1 MANNFNQYEDLDDL
15 DKKGNV
21 DTFFE
26 NVGKFFTQNRLV
38 KYLSRK
44 VLLRKTLIFYALLFP
59 IIGLILG
66 GIYSPARETF
76 SKEQLETKQEF
87 GNGTGRVELVSQTYS
102 KSNGIMVFEFETTDY
117 TAAIQKGINA
127 NNLEWQL
134 FTPPGVDAQKTQME
148 VVPLTDNKIDVIVRN
163 VPKDYGVMIVRIANT
178 TVSNSDVDVSIQDY
192 EDYKEK
198 KKEKKLDQQETTDY
212 VDFYI
217 THQNGKLK
225 YSQLEN
231 LSREN
236 FALKAFGDELKFQK
250 DQVKKLEKAVDDL
263 TNSIE
268 EDKATVE
275 QLQREGQYLVGSKL
289 DENQENVE
297 DVQKDMDSK
306 ARKIEQAKDNINTLN
321 SLVTKL
327 ESNINQIKDGSYE
340 FNAPVQSIKKEI
352 E

>member
-1 MANNFNQYEDLDDL
+1 
-15 DKKGNV
+15 
-21 DTFFE
+21 
-26 NVGKFFTQNRLV
+26 
-38 KYLSRK
+38 
-44 VLLRKTLIFYALLFP
+44 
-59 IIGLILG
+59 
-66 GIYSPARETF
+66 
-76 SKEQLETKQEF
+76 
-87 GNGTGRVELVSQTYS
+87 
-102 KSNGIMVFEFETTDY
+102 
-117 TAAIQKGINA
+117 
-127 NNLEWQL
+127 
-134 FTPPGVDAQKTQME
+134 
-148 VVPLTDNKIDVIVRN
+148 
-163 VPKDYGVMIVRIANT
+163 MIVRIANT